1 MPKGRPPKP
10 AHLRLVEGN
19 PGKRPI
25 KAEPRSAPLG
35 PPPEALASPYV
46 EAWHELV
53 AAAPDGVLR
62 NTDRFLL
69 ELAARLIVQVRTMPA
84 CPAAMAT
91 QLRACLTE
99 IGMSPSSR
107 ARLAVAPPRARNPFD
122 AD

>member
-1 MPKGRPPKP
+1 MPRGRPPKP

-25 KAEPRSAPLG
+25 KAEPQSGALD
-35 PPPEALASPYV
+35 PPPEALAPVHV

-53 AAAPDGVLR
+53 AAAPDGVLK
-62 NTDRFLL
+62 NSDRFLL
-69 ELAARLIVQVRTMPA
+69 ELAARLMVQIRTMPS

-91 QLRACLTE
+91 QLRACLSE

-107 ARLAVAPPRARNPFD
+107 ARLAVAPPRAVNPFD

>member
-1 MPKGRPPKP
+1 MPRGRPPKP
-10 AHLRLVEGN
+10 VHLRLVEGN

-25 KAEPRSAPLG
+25 KAEPRSRPLG
-35 PPPEALASPYV
+35 PPPEALAPVHV

-62 NTDRFLL
+62 DSDRFLL
-69 ELAARLIVQVRTMPA
+69 ELAARLMVQIRTMPS

-107 ARLAVAPPRARNPFD
+107 ARLAVAPPQAKNPFD
-122 AD
+122 E